1 MTFRQRILRGLSGV
15 LLVLAALSL
24 VFSGER
30 GYYFML
36 LGLELIL
43 IGKAIEILVF
53 YIQMA
58 RHMVGGIFY
67 LYEALLLLDIGIFT
81 LVLVDLPRGI
91 AMLYLNGGVLLS
103 GVTDLLRARDWKR
116 MALRRWKFMMVI
128 GVSKIIFVLTSLSY
142 LHSPY
147 MLTLIYAVGL
157 AYSGVVRVVT
167 SFQKVELMYVG

>member
-43 IGKAIEILVF
+43 IGKAIE
-53 YIQMA
+53 IQMA